1 MNELTI
7 NLQSDSKQKLYE
19 QIYEHI
25 KREIQSGKIQ
35 YKDKLPSTRTLAK
48 YLQVSRS
55 TVDLAYEQLVS
66 EGYIESIACKGYY
79 VCQLEGIYQFKESG
93 MINEKNSIK
102 EKSPYEFDFS
112 LNGIDLEHFPENI
125 WRKLMRNILLEDK
138 KELFQLGSPKGESSL
153 RSSISDYLYQA
164 RGVMCSKEQIIV
176 GAGNDYL
183 LTILSQLLGKD
194 RTIAIEDPTYKKA
207 YQTFRNLNYSVKTI
221 PLDKSGMQVS
231 FLDRTDAD
239 TAYVMPSHQF
249 PLGIVMPISRRLELL
264 QWASQ
269 KEERYIIEDDHDSEF
284 RYIGKPIP
292 ALQGYDHEQK
302 VIYLGTFS
310 NSIAPA
316 IRISYMVLPQKLLTK
331 YEEKELLYTSTV
343 SRIDQTMVCEFIK
356 QGYFQRHLNRMRA
369 VYKAKHDLI
378 VNEFKKMKEICTIEG
393 ENAGL
398 HLLIKFINGM
408 SEEMVVNKFREAKIK
423 VYPLS
428 QYYIE
433 QNHSISAT
441 ILLGFGSMSEKEVK
455 KAVAKINKIFL

>member
-7 NLQSDSKQKLYE
+7 NLQSNSKQKLYE
-19 QIYEHI
+19 QIYEYI
-25 KREIQSGKIQ
+25 KKEIQLGNIR

-48 YLQVSRS
+48 HLQVSRS

-79 VCQLEGIYQFKESG
+79 VCQLEGIYQFKETS
-93 MINEKNSIK
+93 MINESNSK
-102 EKSPYEFDFS
+102 VEKSEYEYDFS

-153 RSSISDYLYQA
+153 RSSICDYLYQA
-164 RGVMCSKEQIIV
+164 RGVQCHKEQIIV

-183 LTILSQLLGKD
+183 LTILSQLLEQN
-194 RTIAIEDPTYKKA
+194 RNIAIEDPTYKKA
-207 YQTFRNLNYSVKTI
+207 YQTFRNLNYRVQTI

-231 FLDRTDAD
+231 FLEMTDAN

-302 VIYLGTFS
+302 VVYLGTFS

-316 IRISYMVLPQKLLTK
+316 IRVSYMVLPEKLLK
-331 YEEKELLYTSTV
+331 RYEEREHLYTSTV
-343 SRIDQTMVCEFIK
+343 SRIDQTMICEFIK

-369 VYKAKHDLI
+369 VYKTKHDII
-378 VNEFKKMKEICTIEG
+378 VNEFKKIKDLCIIEG

-398 HLLIKFINGM
+398 HLLIRFVNGM
-408 SEEMVVNKFREAKIK
+408 SEEIIVNKFKEAKIK

-428 QYYIE
+428 QYYIDH
-433 QNHSISAT
+433 NRSNSAT
-441 ILLGFGSMSEKEVK
+441 ILIGFGSLTEKEVK
-455 KAVAKINKIFL
+455 EAVRKIENIF